1 MDISVQKAV
10 WFWRPRWT
18 LGLMFYYTYRHIV
31 PCASEAMGLQA
42 PQEIVYEE
50 TPKVGFVL

>member
-1 MDISVQKAV
+1 MFFYLVQ
-10 WFWRPRWT
+10 
-18 LGLMFYYTYRHIV
+18 IV